1 MDEGV
6 DRRLTARLD
15 ELHWAVSSSRKG
27 GCHILAHHHTRK
39 LHVCSFTPRRRY
51 LQPHHSCLPWS
62 REKERRMTKRELKL
76 YKKLFSLQ
84 RHTKMD
90 FVSALVAMPVDYG
103 NMFSKRCRQKTP
115 PISQAH
121 QKNRGSCDFFDR
133 IEGAK
138 VRFPS
143 AESGGCKK
151 RRFRRHSQ
159 LRRGHLLLHAAQV
172 GTKLIHGCSMSV
184 CLSVSHTSL
193 QRPEDLIT
201 AASSPLLDEE
211 VTTIL
216 LTLMPP
222 PLG

>member
-6 DRRLTARLD
+6 DRRLTARLE

-121 QKNRGSCDFFDR
+121 QKTEAHATSL
-133 IEGAK
+133 IESEPEGPRYA
-138 VRFPS
+138 FP
-143 AESGGCKK
+143 
-151 RRFRRHSQ
+151 Q
-159 LRRGHLLLHAAQV
+159 LRAEVARNDAFGDIPSCEGVIYCCMQLKWALNSSTVAQC
-172 GTKLIHGCSMSV
+172 LSV
-184 CLSVSHTSL
+184 CLSLTRL
-193 QRPEDLIT
+193 
-201 AASSPLLDEE
+201 SSAPR
-211 VTTIL
+211 T
-216 LTLMPP
+216 
-222 PLG
+222 

>member
-1 MDEGV
+1 MKASIEGWQPDLMNCTGLWV
-6 DRRLTARLD
+6 AAGRATATSLRTT
-15 ELHWAVSSSRKG
+15 
-27 GCHILAHHHTRK
+27 ILG
-39 LHVCSFTPRRRY
+39 SFTSAPS
-51 LQPHHSCLPWS
+51 LHDGGTSNPITTCLPWS
-62 REKERRMTKRELKL
+62 REKERRMTKKGT
-76 YKKLFSLQ
+76 KTVQKNFSLQ

-103 NMFSKRCRQKTP
+103 NMFSKRCWQKTP

-172 GTKLIHGCSMSV
+172 GTQLIHGAQCLSV
-184 CLSVSHTSL
+184 CLSHVSL
-193 QRPEDLIT
+193 
-201 AASSPLLDEE
+201 SSAPR
-211 VTTIL
+211 T
-216 LTLMPP
+216 
-222 PLG
+222 